1 MFQPTWHCSFWHHP
15 KQLTELLATEVW
27 QPEAPEHGG
36 DVDDVVVEKGAPALI
51 AAAEEV
57 VGEGDVE
64 PRLYA
69 QRVHV
74 Q

>member
-1 MFQPTWHCSFWHHP
+1 MR
-15 KQLTELLATEVW
+15 

-36 DVDDVVVEKGAPALI
+36 DVDDVVVEEGAPGLI

-64 PRLYA
+64 PRLYTYYYM
-69 QRVHV
+69 QRVRV
-74 Q
+74 QW